1 MLSRPDVAVVGAG
14 PVGLAIAWRC
24 AQRGLRVVVHDPAP
38 GTGASHVAAGMLA
51 PVAEAYFGEH
61 ELTGLLTASAA
72 RWPAFAAEL
81 TAATGVDVGYRTE
94 GTLMVGLTA
103 DDLAEARRLW
113 AYQQGIGL
121 PVTPLRPSALR
132 DREPALAPRVRGGA
146 LAATDHQV
154 DPRRLVPALRAAA
167 ERAGATLVP
176 AVVRALSDV
185 DARVTVVAAGCGA
198 AALTGLPV
206 RPVKGQVV
214 RLRAPGGGAPG
225 FRHVIRG
232 YADGEPVYLVPRADG
247 EVVVGATV
255 EERAD
260 TDVSAGAVLR
270 LLRAAVDLLPE
281 LAEYD
286 LVETAAG
293 LRPGTP
299 DNAPILGPLPGR
311 PGVLAATGHHR
322 HGIVLTPVTADLI
335 ADLVVTGTADPL
347 LAPFTPARFAPPEPA
362 EPAPD
367 PAALPGPAAV
377 SGPAAAP
384 GPAALPGPAV
394 SVGRAPSGGPGVVAG
409 PVVPAVES
417 RSGAG
422 PAVPEEEHTWN

>member
-1 MLSRPDVAVVGAG
+1 MLTGGPAQPAGVPFPPDVAVVGAG

-24 AQRGLRVVVHDPAP
+24 AARGLRVVVHDPAP
-38 GTGASHVAAGMLA
+38 GSGAAHVAAGMLA

-81 TAATGVDVGYRTE
+81 ADVSGADLGYRAD

-113 AYQQGIGL
+113 AYQQGLGL
-121 PVTPLRPSALR
+121 PVAVLRPSELR

-154 DPRRLVPALRAAA
+154 DPRRLVPALRTAA
-167 ERAGATLVP
+167 ERAGATLVAG
-176 AVVRALSDV
+176 AVRRLSDV
-185 DARVTVVAAGCGA
+185 AAGVTVVAAGCGA

-206 RPVKGQVV
+206 RPVKGQVL
-214 RLRAPGGGAPG
+214 RLRAPGGVAPG

-232 YADGEPVYLVPRADG
+232 YADGEHVYLVPRAGG

-255 EERAD
+255 EERTD
-260 TDVSAGAVLR
+260 TTVSAGAVLR
-270 LLRAAVDLLPE
+270 LLRAAVDLVPE

-286 LVETAAG
+286 LVETLAG

-299 DNAPILGPLPGR
+299 DNAPILGPLTGR
-311 PGVLAATGHHR
+311 PDVLAATGHHR

-335 ADLVVTGTADPL
+335 SDLILTGEPDPL
-347 LAPFTPARFAPPEPA
+347 LAPFTPDRFGLVTPDEPGVAGARA
-362 EPAPD
+362 
-367 PAALPGPAAV
+367 
-377 SGPAAAP
+377 
-384 GPAALPGPAV
+384 
-394 SVGRAPSGGPGVVAG
+394 SGGATMK
-409 PVVPAVES
+409 
-417 RSGAG
+417 
-422 PAVPEEEHTWN
+422 EERWN